1 MGMPAGWRV
10 AKRIAATRIAC
21 VLAAILAGLTLSAA
35 PAQAQQLAP
44 LVPELRADLI
54 SGRQTLLQLAAGA
67 QMAAGTYARVSLDAG
82 IGPRISPHDS
92 AGALSG
98 RVDLIARFLLDPS
111 ATSRYGLSVGGG
123 LGVLFRPA
131 QRGTPVVIVAAE
143 LEGPRTH
150 DGGWVPAL
158 QVGLGGGARVGV
170 VFRPRKQGQ
179 R

>member
-1 MGMPAGWRV
+1 MGTS
-10 AKRIAATRIAC
+10 IAARGMNLR
-21 VLAAILAGLTLSAA
+21 VLAAIAAGVMLRAA
-35 PAQAQQLAP
+35 PARAQEAVP
-44 LVPELRADLI
+44 IVPELRADLI
-54 SGRQTLLQLAAGA
+54 SGRQTLLQVGGGA
-67 QMAAGTYARVSLDAG
+67 QVAAGTYARVSLDAG

-98 RVDLIARFLLDPS
+98 RVDVVARFLLDP
-111 ATSRYGLSVGGG
+111 AAASRYGLSVGGG

-131 QRGTPVVIVAAE
+131 ERGTPVVIVVAE